1 MTEGNKDK
9 ACVLSDQFSRV
20 FIEEP
25 EGDTPTAAPR
35 NGRDIDSINITKE
48 KINKIFRKI
57 GNAEDHTK
65 LQEDLD
71 ELRRWTEKWLLS
83 FHPDKS
89 RYMRLGR
96 TTVEDQEYSLQNPI
110 QRSDQEKDIGVVI
123 DDTLTFSD
131 HLAEKINK
139 ANRIVGLMRR
149 TFTNL
154 EPETFKPLFTALV
167 RPHLE
172 YANQIGGFPAKFAG
186 SGTPYHPLSY
196 GTIRSV
202 HRTFKT
208 IQAQLCHGHL
218 LRCFAVLGACQL
230 EE

>member
-1 MTEGNKDK
+1 MKRLPDIIALQEVKPKNFRYKRDLAEYVLDEYKIIEQNIHNEEGRAVKNG
-9 ACVLSDQFSRV
+9 SEV
-20 FIEEP
+20 FLYAD
-25 EGDTPTAAPR
+25 DT
-35 NGRDIDSINITKE
+35 
-48 KINKIFRKI
+48 KIFRKI

-110 QRSDQEKDIGVVI
+110 QRSDQEKDVI

-139 ANRIVGLMRR
+139 ANRIVGLVRR

-172 YANQIGGFPAKFAG
+172 YANQHCLTGLGHIMAVTYGHLMTARGH
-186 SGTPYHPLSY
+186 TSY
-196 GTIRSV
+196 GTQ
-202 HRTFKT
+202 K
-208 IQAQLCHGHL
+208 
-218 LRCFAVLGACQL
+218 L
-230 EE
+230 EVRWHWISC